1 LAGEGG
7 EDEMEGFVE
16 EHGIS
21 SYELRVM
28 SVNNKLD
35 NIIQQLPPKSTSLGS
50 K

>member
-1 LAGEGG
+1 LAGESG
-7 EDEMEGFVE
+7 EDKMKSVVE